1 VEEGL
6 VIAHG
11 LDVYGW
17 MFLVR
22 VITSIKIGHT
32 IRCAVPYKRTISFL
46 VTLKLYLTDLDER
59 RFRLFEGPETSMM

>member
-6 VIAHG
+6 IIAHG
-11 LDVYGW
+11 LGVYGW

-22 VITSIKIGHT
+22 VITRIRIGHR

-46 VTLKLYLTDLDER
+46 VTLKLYLTAPD
-59 RFRLFEGPETSMM
+59 